1 MKSIWG
7 KSCPANSYSEQA
19 IAVFAACVDLA
30 REDFKKEF
38 PSHVFRMTARFNDD
52 RQILWVLESKVS
64 ESEFLN
70 NTKHYLMAV
79 LLGAAEADEYYYEKY
94 ENER

>member
-7 KSCPANSYSEQA
+7 KSFPANSYSEQA

-30 REDFKKEF
+30 REDFKKES
-38 PSHVFRMTARFNDD
+38 SHVFRMTVRFNDD
-52 RQILWVLESKVS
+52 RQILWVLESKVP
-64 ESEFLN
+64 ESDFLN
-70 NTKHYLMAV
+70 NTKYYLMAV
-79 LLGAAEADEYYYEKY
+79 LLGAAEADEYYYEEY